1 MIKPWPWELYQRTL
15 ENLEASECQQ
25 TESSGNNNLTWKII
39 AERIKTLTKKK
50 SQKRYECHY
59 NKNKSKVQAIL
70 QKYSSVYSHGIGKGE
85 GIKANLHLNED
96 VQPVSYT
103 MKPKIEQELE
113 NLKFK
118 NGNSGKGIHK

>member
-1 MIKPWPWELYQRTL
+1 MNVT
-15 ENLEASECQQ
+15 
-25 TESSGNNNLTWKII
+25 TM
-39 AERIKTLTKKK
+39 
-50 SQKRYECHY
+50 
-59 NKNKSKVQAIL
+59 KNKSKVQAIL

-96 VQPVSYT
+96 VKPIFCKAQPVSYT

-118 NGNSGKGIHK
+118 TWEFWKRYSQVNGQLRL